1 MGVPLFQGNTKA
13 RIKVKLAQGKGL
25 MLSIMGRV
33 KSVNSMINNMLAVLE
48 YGSVEW
54 AQNHFL

>member
-1 MGVPLFQGNTKA
+1 MFQGNTKA